1 MESDKISQCRFCGI
15 HTELMIDE
23 KDHGCGGY
31 FASCRCCGTKGP
43 LVSSR
48 LKAIEAWQEM
58 MAPRALDPIMA
69 FDKDGNVRM
78 LESERSYRDRV
89 DMMAAALISGIHTIM
104 AEKDI
109 AAWAIK
115 QVDAIDKAL
124 AEREVPQVSKGDN
137 T

>member
-1 MESDKISQCRFCGI
+1 MTSYLEAFRARTSAQPGKEPASQESAP
-15 HTELMIDE
+15 
-23 KDHGCGGY
+23 GCGDTWP
-31 FASCRCCGTKGP
+31 ASLARY
-43 LVSSR
+43 
-48 LKAIEAWQEM
+48 
-58 MAPRALDPIMA
+58 D
-69 FDKDGNVRM
+69 
-78 LESERSYRDRV
+78 RDRV
-89 DMMAAALISGIHTIM
+89 DRMAAALISGIHTIM

>member
-89 DMMAAALISGIHTIM
+89 DRMAAAIIACEIPKGGYGQSLI
-104 AEKDI
+104 ARQ
-109 AAWAIK
+109 AIEY
-115 QVDAIDKAL
+115 VDAIDAAL
-124 AEREVPQVSKGDN
+124 KEREARDV
-137 T
+137 

>member
-89 DMMAAALISGIHTIM
+89 DRMVAAYVMSSWTLDWQADMIVMHAMGMI
-104 AEKDI
+104 
-109 AAWAIK
+109 
-115 QVDAIDKAL
+115 DAIDKAL
-124 AEREVPQVSKGDN
+124 AEREARDV
-137 T
+137 